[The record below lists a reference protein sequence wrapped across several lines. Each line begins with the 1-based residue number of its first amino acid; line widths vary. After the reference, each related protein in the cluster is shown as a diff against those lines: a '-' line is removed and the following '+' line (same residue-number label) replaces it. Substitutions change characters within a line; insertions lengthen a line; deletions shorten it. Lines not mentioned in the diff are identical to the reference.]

1 MSDLNEIKTILALL
15 KAYDAA
21 VKEEIFENLVLSGQ
35 LKDVIDSS
43 ENKPKYSLNLL
54 DVFNV
59 AEPLIS
65 KIISL
70 IFQYKRGHDY
80 VLCRSF
86 VEEFLVD
93 CGFDLEW
100 IKRPS
105 ITAETGRIDIGIE
118 ERGKYT
124 IIIENKLRGAC
135 FQRNQI
141 ARYIQKKRKSGY
153 LDDSIFVVVLPN
165 HVDVIKK

>member
-35 LKDVIDSS
+35 LKGVIDSS

-70 IFQYKRGHDY
+70 IFKYKRGHDY
-80 VLCRSF
+80 VLCQSF

-105 ITAETGRIDIGIE
+105 MIASSLWCCRITSMIHFLTTSINPYGVFLRIGKVLIKSVGAPIRTTSVVYAISE
-118 ERGKYT
+118 EKT
-124 IIIENKLRGAC
+124 
-135 FQRNQI
+135 
-141 ARYIQKKRKSGY
+141 
-153 LDDSIFVVVLPN
+153 
-165 HVDVIKK
+165 